1 MSNTNKMDHLY
12 DQVTAF
18 IEQSLGA
25 VLQKSLSATG
35 YADLESAVASSRTL
49 LEKFRDK
56 TNDDIR
62 ELRELSE
69 WETFTIAFYGET
81 NAGKSTLIETLRILL
96 GDSEKLATQ
105 QQFQALAKELHIDA
119 ESIAALEKSV
129 QQLQGQ
135 LTESQRNA
143 DSLAKQLLN
152 EEIQQHAR
160 LTALIATIANKR
172 KNLSIWQKLVYLF
185 KKLDE
190 EKALLAQEQALAQLK
205 ESQKAKLES
214 IASEPIQIRTRLDAC
229 KSDLAKVESTFEK
242 LIPLQDGCIIGNGR
256 SDFTLQSHAYH
267 FTAGGQKF
275 QLVDV
280 PGIEGDEKQV
290 MSVIDT
296 SVKKAHA
303 VFYVTRNA
311 APPGSGS
318 DGQEG
323 TIDKIKRQLGKQ
335 TEVWAIF
342 NKSATNPQVL
352 QGQTLI
358 NSNDSVGLAEM
369 DMSLTASLGAET
381 YKGHLCVSGMPAFL
395 ASASCLIPNNPHFRS
410 REKFLS
416 VMGGDEIL
424 ERSGMNAFLQFLRS
438 DLCQNFQTKIRDANL
453 KKLRSCLQE
462 GIVHLN
468 QARDNFAALLHKSL
482 LSKR

>member
-25 VLQKSLSATG
+25 VLQKSSSATG

-205 ESQKAKLES
+205 E
-214 IASEPIQIRTRLDAC
+214 
-229 KSDLAKVESTFEK
+229 
-242 LIPLQDGCIIGNGR
+242 
-256 SDFTLQSHAYH
+256 
-267 FTAGGQKF
+267 
-275 QLVDV
+275 
-280 PGIEGDEKQV
+280 
-290 MSVIDT
+290 
-296 SVKKAHA
+296 
-303 VFYVTRNA
+303 
-311 APPGSGS
+311 
-318 DGQEG
+318 
-323 TIDKIKRQLGKQ
+323 
-335 TEVWAIF
+335 
-342 NKSATNPQVL
+342 
-352 QGQTLI
+352 
-358 NSNDSVGLAEM
+358 
-369 DMSLTASLGAET
+369 
-381 YKGHLCVSGMPAFL
+381 
-395 ASASCLIPNNPHFRS
+395 
-410 REKFLS
+410 
-416 VMGGDEIL
+416 
-424 ERSGMNAFLQFLRS
+424 
-438 DLCQNFQTKIRDANL
+438 
-453 KKLRSCLQE
+453 
-462 GIVHLN
+462 
-468 QARDNFAALLHKSL
+468 
-482 LSKR
+482 